1 MCDRMLPWNFP
12 HTVWNDCQGFFEVTI
27 MNESPDS
34 QYQWHAKE
42 LVVQLRETIEKSL
55 DIFSIKCIFHILIM
69 FSKLGILRK

>member
-1 MCDRMLPWNFP
+1 
-12 HTVWNDCQGFFEVTI
+12 

-42 LVVQLRETIEKSL
+42 LVVQLRETIDKSL
-55 DIFSIKCIFHILIM
+55 DIFSIKCIVHILIM